1 MRRYF
6 VLTVLALLVVVS
18 CSNERGIEPLE
29 NPGSA
34 SLNLDPE
41 FIAAELVAQTGWPD
55 ADGLLR
61 TPVGCGNII
70 SIERE
75 EIAAGI
81 AHYSYKL
88 KIGEGDYDVIGL
100 HRVVKESTPYKPIK
114 TCKNVFFQHGDGVG
128 FEGMTLYGINAP
140 SVPADQS
147 MALYMA
153 QNDIDFWGI
162 DQNWIL
168 IPQETTDFGFAE
180 GWGILNQV
188 ENLDIALS
196 VARFTRLITGGGPG
210 KMNLIG
216 YSSGSW
222 TGYAYVNW
230 ETQKKAQFRNVGGYI
245 PVDGMFK
252 TDDEYVLGATA
263 TYSAM
268 YRANYEG
275 GQYATPVPFGP
286 VGYLAMTDPDGDSPI
301 ALGFTNYMVAMVFG
315 AATHMFSPF
324 TPTYHYVAGT
334 FDPATGM
341 PDGFQFSTDQ
351 KWFEFLVS
359 AAPYEAMLFQIDY
372 LETIADLDDV
382 PWDDYL
388 GDVTI
393 PILNVGAAGG
403 LGYYSEY
410 TLSFLGSSDVTS
422 LVVALYPPESGIVD
436 FGHIDIFIAD
446 NAQSL
451 IWMPMLDWINDH
463 SCRYRK
469 ADVALEQN

>member
-1 MRRYF
+1 MKRYF
-6 VLTVLALLVVVS
+6 AFAALLILVFVS
-18 CSNERGIEPLE
+18 CSNEDVVDPVDT
-29 NPGSA
+29 GSTTL
-34 SLNLDPE
+34 SLDPE
-41 FIAAELVAQTGWPD
+41 FIASEIIAQTGWLD
-55 ADGLLR
+55 ADDQIR
-61 TPVGCGNII
+61 TPEGCGNII
-70 SIERE
+70 GIERE
-75 EIAAGI
+75 EIAPGI
-81 AHYSYKL
+81 AHYSFLL
-88 KIGEGDYDVIGL
+88 KTGEGEYDYIKL
-100 HRVVKESTPYKPIK
+100 HRVVKEKRPYRPIR
-114 TCKNVFFQHGDGVG
+114 TCKNIFFQHGDGVG
-128 FEGMTLYGINAP
+128 FEGMTLYGLNAP
-140 SVPADQS
+140 SAPVDQS

-180 GWGILNQV
+180 GWGIQNQV
-188 ENLDIALS
+188 KNLDIALS

-210 KMNLIG
+210 KMNLMG
-216 YSSGSW
+216 YSSGLW

-230 ETQKKAQFRNVGGYI
+230 ETQKKARFRNVGGYI

-252 TDDEYVLGATA
+252 SDDEYVLGATA

-268 YRANYEG
+268 YRADYES
-275 GQYATPVPFGP
+275 GQYVTPVPFGP
-286 VGYLAMTDPDGDSPI
+286 AGYLAMTDPDGDSPI
-301 ALGFTNYMVAMVFG
+301 VPGFTNYLVGMVFG

-372 LETIADLDDV
+372 LETIAGLDDV

-393 PILNVGAAGG
+393 PIFNVGAAGG

-410 TLSFLGSSDVTS
+410 TLSLLGSSDVTS

-446 NAQSL
+446 NAQDL
-451 IWMPMLDWINDH
+451 IWMPILDWVNDH
-463 SCRYRK
+463 SCRRRK
-469 ADVALEQN
+469 GHHSWKKD